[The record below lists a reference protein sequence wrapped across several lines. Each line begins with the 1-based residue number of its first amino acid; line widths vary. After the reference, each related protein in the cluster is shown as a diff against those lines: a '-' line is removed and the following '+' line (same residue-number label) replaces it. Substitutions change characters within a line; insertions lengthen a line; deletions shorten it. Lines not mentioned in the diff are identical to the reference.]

1 VCRTR
6 RTWLASA
13 ERHEVRSEAS
23 RAFCA
28 IESFI
33 EPFGRAAVEVGDD
46 EADVE
51 AEPRGLDA
59 GDGAPPLVPGTGPVA
74 RLSVAAHDVFVAD
87 GALGANGVGG
97 LVDFLGQRLRAGE
110 AEHVIDVVVFA
121 PGHRLGP
128 GVVQ

>member
-1 VCRTR
+1 MRFFR
-6 RTWLASA
+6 LPAR
-13 ERHEVRSEAS
+13 
-23 RAFCA
+23 A

-59 GDGAPPLVPGTGPVA
+59 GDGAPFLVPGAGPVA
-74 RLSVAAHDVFVAD
+74 RLGVATHDVFVAD

-97 LVDFLGQRLRAGE
+97 LVDLSRERLRAGK
-110 AEHVIDVVVFA
+110 AEYVIDVVLFA
-121 PGHRLGP
+121 LVARFNNYERN
-128 GVVQ
+128 